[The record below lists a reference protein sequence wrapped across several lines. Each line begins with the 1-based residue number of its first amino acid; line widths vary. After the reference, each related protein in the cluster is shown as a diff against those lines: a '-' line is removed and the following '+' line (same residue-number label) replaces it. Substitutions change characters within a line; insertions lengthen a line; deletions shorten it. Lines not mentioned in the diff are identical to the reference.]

1 VALYV
6 ADAGGRR
13 PSAGI
18 LDTEREIKGMTITAG
33 LSATKT
39 GFDLIKSLREALGK
53 QEVNPGDIQAR
64 LVELQS
70 LMLDAQRSLADA
82 DEENRLLKAQ
92 NQELKRM
99 SSLGNEFVFEEG
111 VYWRE
116 RSPYCPICWDIDR
129 KAG

>member
-1 VALYV
+1 
-6 ADAGGRR
+6 
-13 PSAGI
+13 
-18 LDTEREIKGMTITAG
+18 MTITAG